1 MSHHNWQ
8 ENYKDHPKKK
18 RKTRSGLKRLLH
30 RRPELRV
37 AVLDASVLVILAAVA
52 IVDDEEVPRQAVGQ
66 AVEAVGRRGSAAP
79 VATIQ
84 SGMR

>member
-1 MSHHNWQ
+1 
-8 ENYKDHPKKK
+8 
-18 RKTRSGLKRLLH
+18 
-30 RRPELRV
+30 
-37 AVLDASVLVILAAVA
+37 
-52 IVDDEEVPRQAVGQ
+52 VPRQAVGQ